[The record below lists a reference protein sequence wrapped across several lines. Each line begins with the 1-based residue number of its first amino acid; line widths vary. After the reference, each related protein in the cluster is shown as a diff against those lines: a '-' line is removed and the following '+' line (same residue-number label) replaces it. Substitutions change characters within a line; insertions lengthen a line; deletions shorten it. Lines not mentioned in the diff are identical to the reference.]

1 MSRERFTFRPS
12 AQLDSHRRAWA
23 YLQAVPDGQ
32 RNDFLVRAILRVRED
47 TVLEEALRKI
57 LREEL
62 QAIPL
67 QTGSISERDE
77 EASVPQGA
85 NAAPPFPQEMMSFL
99 NDLMRDE

>member
-32 RNDFLVRAILRVRED
+32 RNDFLVHAILRMQED
-47 TVLEEALRKI
+47 TVLEETLRRI

-62 QAIPL
+62 QTIHL
-67 QTGSISERDE
+67 QTGPHPETAE
-77 EASVPQGA
+77 QCTVPEPST
-85 NAAPPFPQEMMSFL
+85 APPIPQEMLSFL
-99 NDLMRDE
+99 GDLMQDA

>member
-32 RNDFLVRAILRVRED
+32 RNDFLVHAILRMRED

-57 LREEL
+57 LQEEL
-62 QAIPL
+62 QAIHL
-67 QTGSISERDE
+67 QTGPPPETAE
-77 EASVPQGA
+77 QCTVPKS
-85 NAAPPFPQEMMSFL
+85 NTAPPIPQEMLSFL
-99 NDLMRDE
+99 GSLMQDDG

>member
-1 MSRERFTFRPS
+1 MSRARFTFRPS

-32 RNDFLVRAILRVRED
+32 RNDFLVHAILRMRED

-67 QTGSISERDE
+67 QTGPISERAE
-77 EASVPQGA
+77 KVSVPQGA